1 MSDTNTDTNTN
12 NDAINNKKNKNT
24 GGPNVGGFILYYT
37 LGLLGIILWVLFGTT
52 WLYISKLAT
61 SGIPTDTKYE
71 PYTCDINPELGKN
84 PDGTKITV
92 PMNSVYELGM
102 KGLAFWQIWS
112 DTAINKWQQEA
123 TIESREFIDSFKDT
137 LIEEMRDSANIK
149 GTGPAASTGLTK
161 FWSIILNNTAAR
173 GFRSYD
179 MFSIK
184 SDKISDS
191 LKIIVYGLFGLILFP
206 FIWLI
211 NGFCSAWYIIKAAL
225 FNENLDNMNDGGAD
239 NILDSIGSLKYL
251 DTDEAGAF
259 GIKNWPKSIGRGI
272 VWLIIWMFVFPV
284 LTFFVLPVYSTFMP
298 FFKMLFSGSYTLKV
312 DNKFYNS
319 NEHTD
324 SKSFFDFI
332 KDTFAYKRTLL
343 LLLSVLNLFTCAN
356 TYLGQNYLGAVVIAV
371 IFATIFGNI
380 FVDTKPEDNTMIF
393 QDPMVVP
400 QKPPVRKQQH
410 KACMF
415 PKDINRIDKE
425 LRKLNNSL
433 LEQIGRAKGVS
444 MSQETQDLFNELK
457 TMSKSINNE
466 FTDVSLSDD
475 KSVIDK
481 FEKKIEQE
489 YADTIKKFVSSLD
502 ADIAAAPPSMFSSDI
517 ASGLGSGLDL
527 GTNSRPSSVSS
538 DIAAGLIDEPESET
552 RSRTQSMESNVSN
565 VSTESNISNVS
576 NVSTES
582 NVSSQNVSSQNVGS
596 QNVDPGLFYK
606 LNDFIDSRRQPKK
619 TQMSTE
625 DEAEIQQTLARVKA
639 QKDAESAALRAQ
651 KTQEGANLR
660 GEMEALLA
668 KQKAKKALETEEV
681 SNPMLASTSIGTPG
695 QEMTPKANISQE
707 NIIPESNVRES
718 TKVLNPEDIKSRTAE
733 TSRPEDVSNPM
744 LASTNIGTNIKKPIS
759 PVTSPVIPSPEYLLK
774 SKGIPT
780 EGVVNPLQQQQI
792 QDALAKAVAEK
803 AISNINLP
811 ANIDLQKQALEA
823 EFKRQG
829 GLNPE
834 TQANLASEQ
843 AYRTAQNDLFAQQL
857 ALANKK
863 GGSNKNRTL
872 KKREKNIKI
881 RLV

>member
-92 PMNSVYELGM
+92 PMNTVYELGM
-102 KGLAFWQIWS
+102 KGLAFWQMMS

-123 TIESREFIDSFKDT
+123 TIETREFIDSFKDT

-149 GTGPAASTGLTK
+149 GTGPAASTGLSK

-272 VWLIIWMFVFPV
+272 LWLIIWMFVFPV

-324 SKSFFDFI
+324 SKSFFDFV

-400 QKPPVRKQQH
+400 QKPPVRKQSH
-410 KACMF
+410 KVCMF

-425 LRKLNNSL
+425 LRKLNNNL
-433 LEQIGRAKGVS
+433 LEQINRAKGVS

-457 TMSKSINNE
+457 SMSKSINNE

-481 FEKKIEQE
+481 FEKKVEQE

-502 ADIAAAPPSMFSSDI
+502 ADIAAAPPSIFSSNVR
-517 ASGLGSGLDL
+517 
-527 GTNSRPSSVSS
+527 TESSSS
-538 DIAAGLIDEPESET
+538 DTGSSIAAGLIDEPETES
-552 RSRTQSMESNVSN
+552 RSRSQSIESN
-565 VSTESNISNVS
+565 VSTESNVSDVSTESNVS
-576 NVSTES
+576 DVSTES
-582 NVSSQNVSSQNVGS
+582 NVSSQNVSSQS
-596 QNVDPGLFYK
+596 VDPGLFYK
-606 LNDFIDSRRQPKK
+606 LSDFINSRKQSKK
-619 TQMSTE
+619 SQMSTE

-639 QKDAESAALRAQ
+639 QKDAESAALRAK
-651 KTQEGANLR
+651 KTEEGANLR
-660 GEMEALLA
+660 AEMEALLA
-668 KQKAKKALETEEV
+668 KQKAKKEEEV
-681 SNPMLASTSIGTPG
+681 SNPLMSAGVGTPG
-695 QEMTPKANISQE
+695 AELSPKQNISQE
-707 NIIPESNVRES
+707 NIIPESNVRVS
-718 TKVLNPEDIKSRTAE
+718 SQVLKPEDIKSRTAE
-733 TSRPEDVSNPM
+733 TSRPEDITNPM
-744 LASTNIGTNIKKPIS
+744 LASTKIGTKIGAQGKSIS
-759 PVTSPVIPSPEYLLK
+759 PVAPSAEYLLK
-774 SKGIPT
+774 TKGIPT
-780 EGVVNPLQQQQI
+780 EGVVNPLQQQQQQQI
-792 QDALAKAVAEK
+792 QEALAKAADKKAAAEKKAATEK

-823 EFKRQG
+823 EVNRQG
-829 GLNPE
+829 GLTQE
-834 TQANLASEQ
+834 TQANLDAEQ
-843 AYRTAQNDLFAQQL
+843 AYRKAQNDLFAQQF

-872 KKREKNIKI
+872 KKREQNIKI